1 MVCLATELLA
11 EIACRIGVW
20 LMSCWQINQC
30 FHWGIWGA
38 FCSIA
43 CSSRQHTQ
51 NSPRKCLTQP
61 GLCCMSIKRFCKQ
74 SCVRTLL
81 QQKALKTIGPART
94 TNSRT
99 WRTLAHT
106 CLMATQW
113 SMWITNRAQQ
123 FHLAP
128 MRLAAGGSP
137 QPGDQWLCLGHTSTH
152 IQRHPLRKSPVFFC
166 TVGDCFPRSDG
177 ISSGGPAEGLRRAC
191 GWPGLQICGPEGFS
205 KQALAFRTIFWQ
217 IVFCPIRRRF
227 HRRACGGP
235 TEGLRRAW
243 TWNLWPEGFSKEVF
257 AIRPMRLLSQESE
270 MKLQPC
276 SIGSCTSN

>member
-152 IQRHPLRKSPVFFC
+152 IQRHPLRKSPVFFLH
-166 TVGDCFPRSDG
+166 SW
-177 ISSGGPAEGLRRAC
+177 GL
-191 GWPGLQICGPEGFS
+191 FS
-205 KQALAFRTIFWQ
+205 TIRWHFQ
-217 IVFCPIRRRF
+217 
-227 HRRACGGP
+227 RRACGGP
-235 TEGLRRAW
+235 TEGLRMAW
-243 TWNLWPEGFSKEVF
+243 TSNLWPRGLQQASACIQDNILADCFLPDPTAFPSEGLRRAYGGPAEGLDLKFVARGLQQGSVCNQANEAPFPREWNEV
-257 AIRPMRLLSQESE
+257 ATM
-270 MKLQPC
+270 
-276 SIGSCTSN
+276 